1 MYQGRGKKTAPGY
14 REFIK
19 DLKAGSISGTV
30 LMYGEEQYLVRWAV
44 SALKKKFVDQ
54 ATEVMDYSVL
64 DQESDPREMTESFQT
79 MPFMSEK
86 RVIWVRDAA
95 FLSSPNAPG
104 FTSDVQDQ
112 LLDYIGDPN
121 ESAVVI
127 FSAEK
132 ADGKTKLVKKLK
144 KCGKYYDF
152 TKLTEPEFT
161 SFAMKRF
168 RSAGLRCSTQCMSML
183 VNETGYFNK
192 ESEYSLDMFDN
203 DLKKII
209 ALSDGDRVTPDAVVY
224 AVNGDRDTFIFDLL
238 DGISGNDKKK
248 AFELLSYRLKGDP
261 NEAMPLIGSIVS
273 QMEIMY
279 EIKEFQARGVRT
291 ASAISSR
298 TGLNEY
304 RVKKAAGYASRY
316 SIEKVR
322 SMLLAI
328 YDVNRQIITGEL
340 QADTALQ
347 LFIAGI

>member
-1 MYQGRGKKTAPGY
+1 MYQNRAKKTAPGY

-19 DLKAGSISGTV
+19 DLRSGSIGGTV
-30 LMYGEEQYLVRWAV
+30 LMYGAEQYLVRWAV
-44 SALKKKFVDQ
+44 SALKKKYVEP
-54 ATEVMDYSVL
+54 ATEVMDYTVYDS
-64 DQESDPREMTESFQT
+64 ESDMYEMIEGFQT

-95 FLSSPNAPG
+95 FISSASAPG
-104 FTSDVQDQ
+104 FTSEVQEK
-112 LLDYIGDPN
+112 LLEYAGDPN
-121 ESAVVI
+121 ENAVVI

-144 KCGKYYDF
+144 KCGSYYEF
-152 TKLTEPEFT
+152 TKLSEPEFT

-168 RSAGLRCSTQCMSML
+168 KAAGLRCSTQCMSML
-183 VNETGYFNK
+183 VGITGYFNK
-192 ESEYSLDMFDN
+192 ESEYTLDQFDN
-203 DLKKII
+203 DLKKIT
-209 ALSDGDRVTPDAVVY
+209 ALCGEGRVTPDAVEY
-224 AVNGDRDTFIFDLL
+224 AVNGDKDTFIFDLL
-238 DGISGNDKKK
+238 DGISGNNKKT

-261 NEAMPLIGSIVS
+261 DGAMPLIGSIVS

-291 ASAISSR
+291 AAAIHDR

-304 RVKKAAGYASRY
+304 RVKKAAGYAARY
-316 SIEKVR
+316 SKEKVK
-322 SMLLAI
+322 SMLLSI

-340 QADTALQ
+340 RPDMALE